1 MKKYLKL
8 GYLLLAIWLI
18 VTGALELLGIGHSII
33 TLALQILAIVTGIV
47 ILIELRGM
55 SWPERLG
62 MIFLAVWLILVGL
75 MPFIGMGMPFASEIT
90 IVLAILA
97 GVLLLVGMKG
107 RKTAAKLGMV
117 LLAIWLIASAVI
129 PLIGLMIPGAGVIL
143 AILAVIAGILLLIG
157 R

>member
-8 GYLLLAIWLI
+8 GYLLLAVWLI
-18 VTGALELLGIGHSII
+18 ATGAMDLLGIGHPIL
-33 TLALQILAIVTGIV
+33 TLALQVLAIITGIV
-47 ILIELRGM
+47 ILVELGKM
-55 SWPERLG
+55 NWHERLG

-75 MPFIGMGMPFASEIT
+75 MPFVGMRLPLASEVA

-97 GVLLLVGMKG
+97 GVLLLIGMKG

-117 LLAIWLIASAVI
+117 LLAVWLIASAVL
-129 PLIGLMIPGAGVIL
+129 PLLGIVLL
-143 AILAVIAGILLLIG
+143 ARGIILAVLAIISGILIVVG

>member
-8 GYLLLAIWLI
+8 GYLLLGIWL
-18 VTGALELLGIGHSII
+18 VATGGMELLGIGHPII
-33 TLALQILAIVTGIV
+33 TLALQVLAVVSGIV
-47 ILIELRGM
+47 ILVELPKM
-55 SWPERLG
+55 NWPERLG

-75 MPFIGMGMPFASEIT
+75 MPFVGMALPFSSEIT

-107 RKTAAKLGMV
+107 RKTAARLGMV
-117 LLAIWLIASAVI
+117 LVAIWLIASAVI
-129 PLIGLMIPGAGVIL
+129 PLLGIMIPASSIIL
-143 AILAVIAGILLLIG
+143 AALAVVSGILILIG

>member
-1 MKKYLKL
+1 MKKYLRL

-18 VTGALELLGIGHSII
+18 ATGATELLGIGHPVI
-33 TLALQILAIVTGIV
+33 TLALQILAVVTGIV
-47 ILIELRGM
+47 ILVELGRM
-55 SWPERLG
+55 NWPERLG

-75 MPFIGMGMPFASEIT
+75 MPFIGMGVPFASEIT

-107 RKTAAKLGMV
+107 RRTAAKLGMV
-117 LLAIWLIASAVI
+117 LLAIWLIASAAI
-129 PLIGLMIPGAGVIL
+129 SLLGIMIPASGIIL
-143 AILAVIAGILLLIG
+143 AILAVISGILILAG

>member
-18 VTGALELLGIGHSII
+18 VTGAMELLGIGHPII
-33 TLALQILAIVTGIV
+33 TLALQILAVVTGVV
-47 ILIELRGM
+47 ILVELGSM
-55 SWPERLG
+55 NWPERLG

-75 MPFIGMGMPFASEIT
+75 MPFIGMGVPFASEIT

-107 RKTAAKLGMV
+107 RKTAAKFGIV
-117 LLAIWLIASAVI
+117 LLAIWLIVSAAISLLGIMFPASGI
-129 PLIGLMIPGAGVIL
+129 
-143 AILAVIAGILLLIG
+143 ILAVLAVISGILILAG

>member
-18 VTGALELLGIGHSII
+18 VTGALELLGIGHPILM
-33 TLALQILAIVTGIV
+33 LALQILAIVTGII
-47 ILIELRGM
+47 ILIELGSM
-55 SWPERLG
+55 NWPERLG

-75 MPFIGMGMPFASEIT
+75 MPLVGMRMPFASEIT

-117 LLAIWLIASAVI
+117 LLAIWLIVSAVI
-129 PLIGLMIPGAGVIL
+129 PLLGLMIPASGIIL
-143 AILAVIAGILLLIG
+143 AILAIISGILLLIG

>member
-1 MKKYLKL
+1 MKKYLRL

-18 VTGALELLGIGHSII
+18 ATGCVEILGIGHPVI
-33 TLALQILAIVTGIV
+33 TLVLQILAVVTGIV
-47 ILIELRGM
+47 ILVELGRM
-55 SWPERLG
+55 DWPERLG

-75 MPFIGMGMPFASEIT
+75 MPFIGMGFPFGSEIT

-107 RKTAAKLGMV
+107 RRIAAKFGMV
-117 LLAIWLIASAVI
+117 LLAIWLIVSAVI
-129 PLIGLMIPGAGVIL
+129 PLLGIMIPASGI
-143 AILAVIAGILLLIG
+143 ILAVLAVISGILIVAG

>member
-18 VTGALELLGIGHSII
+18 ATGATQLLGIGHPII
-33 TLALQILAIVTGIV
+33 TLALQILAVITGIV
-47 ILIELRGM
+47 ILVELGSM
-55 SWPERLG
+55 NWLERLG

-75 MPFIGMGMPFASEIT
+75 MPFIGMGVPFASEIT
-90 IVLAILA
+90 IVLALLA

-107 RKTAAKLGMV
+107 RKTAAKLGIV
-117 LLAIWLIASAVI
+117 LLAVWLVASAAISLFGIIIPASVI
-129 PLIGLMIPGAGVIL
+129 ILGV
-143 AILAVIAGILLLIG
+143 LAVISGILILVG